1 MTHRPDQSAD
11 LDEDL
16 AREVRRMERQ
26 PLRVLLIGLVGVGVM
41 VGLDRLYNQQLSVVA
56 WLAIVGVASL
66 TLPLAAVL
74 RALAQ
79 ITNVWAHRDQETRR
93 ALSPPEPSPKRPTT
107 RPRTAPANRSSEG
120 RSRARLTPVPQDPP
134 QEAKTS

>member
-1 MTHRPDQSAD
+1 MNGPDLPA

-26 PLRVLLIGLVGVGVM
+26 PVRVLVVGLLGVGVM
-41 VGLDRLYNQQLSVVA
+41 MGIDRYYNQQLSVVG
-56 WLAIVGVASL
+56 WLAVVGVATL

-79 ITNVWAHRDQETRR
+79 VTNVWAHRDQETRR
-93 ALSPPEPSPKRPTT
+93 ALTPPEVPPKRPTT
-107 RPRTAPANRSSEG
+107 RPRTSPQNRSSEG

-134 QEAKTS
+134 QETKTS